1 MFKKQNKIMRKIL
14 LTMVLM
20 LSATLS
26 FAQNNPD
33 NKLTL
38 QLVRNATLLI
48 EYGGKKILVDPML
61 SPKGAIESWA
71 GIQRNPTVDLKMP
84 VEEIVKG
91 IDLVM
96 VTHTHDDHFD
106 KAASKILDKSIELI
120 IQPADK
126 EFFEKEGFS
135 NATVLEDIR
144 VWNNIN
150 IHRIDGQHGTGEVL
164 KMMGKTS
171 GFILKAKN
179 QPTVYIVGD
188 AIWTEDI
195 KRNIKKFKPDYIIV
209 NSGGAQIKGYENT
222 PIIMDEEQTM
232 ALIGESGK
240 AKVIAVHM
248 DALDHCRTTR
258 NSLRE
263 KAAEFNIGADKLIIP
278 QDGEVITLSL

>member
-1 MFKKQNKIMRKIL
+1 MKKVL
-14 LTMVLM
+14 LVFAITLYT
-20 LSATLS
+20 TLS
-26 FAQNNPD
+26 FAQTNLGTNP
-33 NKLTL
+33 TI

-48 EYGGKKILVDPML
+48 EYGGKQILVDPML

-84 VEEIVKG
+84 VEEIIKDV
-91 IDLVM
+91 DLVM

-126 EFFEKEGFS
+126 GFFEKEGFC
-135 NATVLEDIR
+135 NATVLDNNMLWNDIS
-144 VWNNIN
+144 IT
-150 IHRIDGQHGTGEVL
+150 RIEAQHGTGEVL

-171 GFILKAKN
+171 GFVLMAKN
-179 QPTVYIVGD
+179 QPTVYIIGD
-188 AIWTEDI
+188 AIWTDEI
-195 KRNIKKFKPDYIIV
+195 KNNIKKFDPDYIVV
-209 NSGGAQIKGYENT
+209 NSGGAQIQGFENV
-222 PIIMDEEQTM
+222 PIIMDEAQTM

-258 NSLRE
+258 SSLSQ
-263 KAAEFNIGADKLIIP
+263 KAAEFNIGTDKLIIP
-278 QDGEVITLSL
+278 QDGEVIKLSL